1 MSCSLCGGLMVVRA
15 RPMAAFCPKCDRH
28 VCPKCKTP
36 EVTGRAAACG
46 ECHTRIPRIN
56 PTSSS

>member
-1 MSCSLCGGLMVVRA
+1 MTCSLCGGPMH
-15 RPMAAFCPKCDRH
+15 RPPVPKAPFCPKCDRH

-46 ECHTRIPRIN
+46 ECHTRIPRN